1 METYNRIMLFFW
13 LLLAATSSVIITYM
27 GFSEGFNRWANMYI
41 IPIVAILMFI
51 IKRWMV
57 KRMKKHL
64 EFLEQEKNKQA

>member
-1 METYNRIMLFFW
+1 
-13 LLLAATSSVIITYM
+13 M

-41 IPIVAILMFI
+41 IPVVAILMFI

-64 EFLEQEKNKQA
+64 EYLEQEKNKQA